1 MISIFDL
8 FTVGIGPSS
17 SHTIGPMRAA
27 NSFVNELADDKL
39 LAHTKSITVQLFG
52 SLAFTGEGHGT
63 DRAITVGLEGHTP
76 ETVDPDFLHLRFATI
91 KKNKH
96 IKLDE
101 KFTIEFDPDA
111 IIHDYDTHLPGHP
124 NALCFTAHDEHQ
136 KNLHQKTYYS
146 IGGGTI
152 VENVEESFC
161 TEEGH
166 KVPYPFA
173 SAKELLQLCYA
184 NKLRIAELMMENEKI
199 WKSEYDI
206 KTQLLE
212 LAEIMQETIDRG
224 CTTPGILPGGL
235 NVKRRAPILYEQT
248 IKSAQDQQMSCD
260 KDSCIIPCS
269 GSKEAYLIS
278 AGALAVGEENAAGN
292 RIVVAP
298 TCGAAGVLPAVL
310 WYSKKFCANIDDAK
324 IIEFLLT
331 AAAIEILYKKQA
343 SISGA
348 EVGCQGEVGVACS
361 MAAAGLTA
369 MLGGNLQQVENAAE
383 IGIEHHL
390 GLTCDPI
397 KGLVQIPCIERNA
410 VAANQAVNI
419 AHLVLSESGEHAIFL
434 DNAIQTMKQTGLD
447 MSKKYKETA
456 LGGLAV
462 NIPNC

>member
-27 NSFVNELADDKL
+27 NRFINELADDKL
-39 LAHTKSITVQLFG
+39 LHHTKSIIVRLFG

-91 KKNKH
+91 KKDKTLK
-96 IKLDE
+96 IED
-101 KFTIEFDPDA
+101 KFIIEFDPA
-111 IIHDYDTHLPGHP
+111 NIIHDYNTHIPRHP
-124 NALCFTAHDEHQ
+124 NALCFTAQDEQQ
-136 KNLHQKTYYS
+136 KTLHQKTYYS

-152 VENVEESFC
+152 IENAEESFC

-166 KVPYPFA
+166 KVPYPFS

-184 NKLRIAELMMENEKI
+184 HKLRIAELMMANEKT
-199 WKSEYDI
+199 WRSEHDI
-206 KTQLLE
+206 KKQLMK
-212 LAEIMQETIDRG
+212 LAEVMQEAIERG
-224 CTTPGILPGGL
+224 CTTQGILPGGL
-235 NVKRRAPILYEQT
+235 NVKRRAPNLYEKVLKNFQNQ
-248 IKSAQDQQMSCD
+248 SPCDQNSC
-260 KDSCIIPCS
+260 SPTCS
-269 GSKEAYLIS
+269 GSKELDLIS
-278 AGALAVGEENAAGN
+278 TGALAVSEENAAGN

-310 WYSKKFCANIDDAK
+310 WYSKKFCTNIGDAE

-331 AAAIEILYKKQA
+331 SAAIEILYKKQA

-390 GLTCDPI
+390 GLTCDPV
-397 KGLVQIPCIERNA
+397 KGLVQAPCIERN
-410 VAANQAVNI
+410 VIAANQAVNI
-419 AHLVLSESGEHAIFL
+419 AHLVLSESGEHVIFL
-434 DNAIQTMKQTGLD
+434 DNAIQAMKETGLD
-447 MSKKYKETA
+447 MHTKYKETA
-456 LGGLAV
+456 LGGLAI